1 MKTEKDDYREDRI
14 AMRAVVD
21 AYGPEEQAI
30 GWYYY
35 LENELVFPFRA
46 RCRRRKTSSPLKE
59 NKVYEIVAMAH
70 VDERDHDIYV
80 MVDFGEDQ
88 LAVFL
93 SQMEPVCEIGS
104 DTCEAILDWH
114 YWVERGY
121 RF

>member
-1 MKTEKDDYREDRI
+1 
-14 AMRAVVD
+14 MRAVVD

-46 RCRRRKTSSPLKE
+46 RCRRQKASSPLKE

-70 VDERDHDIYV
+70 VDECDHDIYV

-88 LAVFL
+88 LAVPL
-93 SQMEPVCEIGS
+93 SQMELVGEIDN